1 LGPPSLRLTSTISLR
16 ADFMTTSLT
25 ARAGL
30 FFTALL
36 TSIAGATTLGAQ
48 PNPYQRV
55 EAPSPPSHLN
65 DGR

>member
-1 LGPPSLRLTSTISLR
+1 
-16 ADFMTTSLT
+16 MTTSVT